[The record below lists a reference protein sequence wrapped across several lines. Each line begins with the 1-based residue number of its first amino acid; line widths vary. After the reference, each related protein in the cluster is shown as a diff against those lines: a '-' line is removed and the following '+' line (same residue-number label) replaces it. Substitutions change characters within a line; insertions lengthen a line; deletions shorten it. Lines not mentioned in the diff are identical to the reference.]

1 MISVLIAIMVVIS
14 TATASSSSSSSQQ
27 PLQQCEVTINKRL
40 YRADKRLYTH
50 KQYEITFGLP
60 FDESNPPIMY
70 SIDADCRNLSKLRA
84 AFSFDIKNM
93 PVEVNLV
100 NCSNRMNFINV
111 LESSSFLAPT
121 SGFNNNTFLTFLVDF
136 RLVFYFK

>member
-1 MISVLIAIMVVIS
+1 MISVLIAIIVVIS
-14 TATASSSSSSSQQ
+14 TATASSSSSQQ

-111 LESSSFLAPT
+111 LESSSFLAPA

-136 RLVFYFK
+136 RFVFYFK